1 MLKTSYIVHVSMVS
15 LTMFWTTC
23 FGFLISFGI
32 KCFVMFW
39 LYFFAKFAF
48 VMFRLG
54 IFVKF
59 QYV

>member
-15 LTMFWTTC
+15 LTMCLDHLFW
-23 FGFLISFGI
+23 LSSFFWD
-32 KCFVMFW
+32 KMFW
-39 LYFFAKFAF
+39 LCFFAKFAF